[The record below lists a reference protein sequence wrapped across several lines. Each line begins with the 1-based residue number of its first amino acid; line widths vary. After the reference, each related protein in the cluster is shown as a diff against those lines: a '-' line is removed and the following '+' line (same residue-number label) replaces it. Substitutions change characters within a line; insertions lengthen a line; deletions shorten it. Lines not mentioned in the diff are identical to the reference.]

1 MAGNAE
7 AAGSSLKRR
16 SPGLQARASGN
27 VETVEVNNVMS
38 NSSTAESNVILFDF
52 RGHSVRATKID
63 GEPWFVA
70 ADVCRVLGQSNTTKA
85 LYSLDDDERSNFKL
99 GRQGAVNIINESG
112 LYTLILRCDDA
123 IKRGSDAHAFRKWVT
138 AEALPAIRKHGR
150 YEDSSNK
157 MTTLVND
164 VIGVSGTNL
173 INGVIGQKIA
183 ILPVGVQRQAK
194 HKLHSILH
202 TRFNVPRTE
211 LIPAEKLDVACEYL
225 AAYALEGEWL
235 GKEEKKHQPNLS
247 YPIETL
253 VARRAGMLTIRND
266 KQAWLDVTLHDLRDI
281 RGDATPCEKLLGEL
295 DKAGY
300 DIEGCWWE
308 LRTYRNKVYE
318 LASFAERITMTVQEP
333 HRYAVSPRAVA

>member
-1 MAGNAE
+1 VARVESRSGKC
-7 AAGSSLKRR
+7 LKRR

-27 VETVEVNNVMS
+27 VETVEANNVMN
-38 NSSTAESNVILFDF
+38 NSSTAISNVIPF
-52 RGHSVRATKID
+52 RFEAKEVRTLLIED
-63 GEPWFVA
+63 QPWFCA
-70 ADVCRVLGQSNTTKA
+70 ADVCAVLGYVNSRKA
-85 LYSLDDDERSNFKL
+85 IADNCREA
-99 GRQGAVNIINESG
+99 G
-112 LYTLILRCDDA
+112 
-123 IKRGSDAHAFRKWVT
+123 VT
-138 AEALPAIRKHGR
+138 ASDISSGGQKRRVTFISEGNLYRLIIKSRKEEAKRFEAWVCDEVLPAIRKHGR

-173 INGVIGQKIA
+173 INGVISQKIT

-235 GKEEKKHQPNLS
+235 GKESKRQPNLN
-247 YPIETL
+247 YPIATL
-253 VARRAGMLTIRND
+253 VERRASMLTVRNNT
-266 KQAWLDVTLHDLRDI
+266 QAWLDVTLHDLRDI
-281 RGDATPCEKLLGEL
+281 RGSETPCEKLLGEL
-295 DKAGY
+295 SKAGY

-308 LRTYRNKVYE
+308 LRTYRNKVRE
-318 LASFAERITMTVQEP
+318 LASFAIGLNRAIEDP
-333 HRYAVSPRAVA
+333 HRYAVSPTS

>member
-1 MAGNAE
+1 MQENGLHKKAPSVGALEASDVKTYEGVHGMNSNAN
-7 AAGSSLKRR
+7 AADI
-16 SPGLQARASGN
+16 N
-27 VETVEVNNVMS
+27 VQGK
-38 NSSTAESNVILFDF
+38 TAQVF
-52 RGHSVRATKID
+52 RFKQQQEVRAVLID

-70 ADVCRVLGQSNTTKA
+70 ADVCESLEFKGRSRDYIRMLDEDEKGAHILRTLGGDQ
-85 LYSLDDDERSNFKL
+85 
-99 GRQGAVNIINESG
+99 QVQIVNESG
-112 LYTLILRCDDA
+112 LYSLIFKSRKPEA
-123 IKRGSDAHAFRKWVT
+123 KAFKKWVT
-138 AEALPAIRKHGR
+138 AEVLPAIRKHGR

-235 GKEEKKHQPNLS
+235 SKESKHQPNLS

-318 LASFAERITMTVQEP
+318 LASYAERITMTVQEP

>member
-1 MAGNAE
+1 MNSNAN
-7 AAGSSLKRR
+7 AADI
-16 SPGLQARASGN
+16 N
-27 VETVEVNNVMS
+27 VQGK
-38 NSSTAESNVILFDF
+38 TAQVFQF
-52 RGHSVRATKID
+52 KQKQKVRAVLID

-70 ADVCRVLGQSNTTKA
+70 ADVCESLEFNGRSRDYIRMLDEDEKGAHILRTLGGDQ
-85 LYSLDDDERSNFKL
+85 
-99 GRQGAVNIINESG
+99 QVQIVNESG
-112 LYTLILRCDDA
+112 LYSLIFKSRKPEA
-123 IKRGSDAHAFRKWVT
+123 KAFKKWVT
-138 AEALPAIRKHGR
+138 AEVLPAIRKNDR

-194 HKLHSILH
+194 HKLHAILH

-211 LIPAEKLDVACEYL
+211 LIPAEKLDVACEYI

-235 GKEEKKHQPNLS
+235 SKESKHQPNLS